1 VALIHNG
8 KFWFSGRVLT
18 STDGSIRLEE
28 VPIVTPNSD
37 IVVSSLSLSVEP
49 GTHLLITGPNGCGK
63 SSLLRILSGLW
74 PIYAGKAPVN

>member
-1 VALIHNG
+1 VI
-8 KFWFSGRVLT
+8 T
-18 STDGSIRLEE
+18 SKDGSIRLDE

-74 PIYAGKAPVN
+74 PIYAGNFFAFFVLKLLSYLVLPRF